1 MKRKAI
7 SVILI
12 LLLACSMLMLTGC
25 GEDKNNVNNG
35 DLNQVP
41 EHSDDSAKDDSAKDN
56 NAGKHSDGKLDKDA
70 DDIMDDIE
78 DGVDDIG
85 DGIRDGAEDMK
96 NGVEDAMDGNDKD
109 TGRRTN

>member
-41 EHSDDSAKDDSAKDN
+41 EHSDD
-56 NAGKHSDGKLDKDA
+56 KLDKDA

>member
-35 DLNQVP
+35 DINQAP
-41 EHSDDSAKDDSAKDN
+41 E
-56 NAGKHSDGKLDKDA
+56 HSDGKLDKDA

>member
-25 GEDKNNVNNG
+25 GEDKNNVNDG
-35 DLNQVP
+35 DINQP
-41 EHSDDSAKDDSAKDN
+41 E
-56 NAGKHSDGKLDKDA
+56 HSDGKLDKDA